1 MIRAVAFDFDGIIA
15 DTERL
20 HYEAFQRILRPRGME
35 YTWEVYLA
43 RFVGFDDRDAFRVAF
58 RDTGA
63 EIRDEELF
71 PLIDRKAQ
79 AFQEV
84 VAERGVETYPGV
96 IDLVRSC
103 AEHVP
108 IAICSG
114 ALRRDILSILDR
126 LDIADA
132 FSDIITAEDVHASKP
147 DPASYR
153 LAAERLAMRGG
164 NGVHPGDCLAI
175 EDTPA
180 GIDSARAAGLA
191 VWGVATSHPIEELR
205 RADRVLGNLEGVY
218 WRDIEQWSRHAKS

>member
-35 YTWEVYLA
+35 YTWEVYLS
-43 RFVGFDDRDAFRVAF
+43 RFVGFDDRDAFRTAF
-58 RDTGA
+58 RDAGA
-63 EIRDEELF
+63 EIPDDELRRIIET
-71 PLIDRKAQ
+71 KAQ
-79 AFQEV
+79 AFQDVIE
-84 VAERGVETYPGV
+84 EKGVDTYPGV

-114 ALRRDILSILDR
+114 ALRSDILSILDR
-126 LDIADA
+126 LGLSDVFTDIV
-132 FSDIITAEDVHASKP
+132 TAEDVHASKP

-153 LAAERLAMRGG
+153 LAAERLAARAG
-164 NGVHPGDCLAI
+164 NGIRPAHCLAI

-180 GIDSARAAGLA
+180 GIDSAKAAGLS
-191 VWGVATSHPIEELR
+191 VWGVATSHPRHELT
-205 RADRVLGNLEGVY
+205 RADRILDSLEGMY
-218 WRDIEQWSRHAKS
+218 WQHIREWKQHA